1 MRLVIG
7 KRIKTLRE
15 ERHYS
20 QEKLAAELGV
30 SRMTINNY
38 ENEKRVPDIDFARQ
52 MADYFGVTVE
62 FLMGGTEYRYK
73 RDEVISLKRSETLFR
88 IMEKLPQPE
97 IQEMVSALIETLEK
111 SVELEMADD
120 IVRVMNHCCLQVRRT
135 LYGFENLNE
144 DIVTSVKELKK
155 HSVPEDVIRGA
166 VHYKPRVVYDAAFHA
181 TKRIDEELNRCA
193 EIMER
198 SLEKVVGE
206 ELKKPVNDALD

>member
-7 KRIKTLRE
+7 KRIKALRE
-15 ERHYS
+15 ERHFS

-38 ENEKRVPDIDFARQ
+38 ENEKRAPDVDFARH
-52 MADYFGVTVE
+52 MADYFSVTVE
-62 FLMGGTEYRYK
+62 FLMGRTEYRYK

-97 IQEMVSALIETLEK
+97 VQEMVSSLIETLEK

-120 IVRVMNHCCLQVRRT
+120 IVHVMNHCCVQVRRI
-135 LYGFENLNE
+135 LYGYENLKK
-144 DIVTSVKELKK
+144 DIAVPVKELKK
-155 HSVPEDVIRGA
+155 SSVPEEVIRKA

-181 TKRIDEELNRCA
+181 TKRIDEELNQCA
-193 EIMER
+193 QVMER
-198 SLEKVVGE
+198 KLEKVLE
-206 ELKKPVNDALD
+206 EEIKKPMNATLD

>member
-1 MRLVIG
+1 MIG

-15 ERHYS
+15 ERHFS
-20 QEKLAAELGV
+20 QEKLASELGV

-38 ENEKRVPDIDFARQ
+38 ENEKRAPDIDFAKQ
-52 MADYFGVTVE
+52 MAEYFGVTVE

-111 SVELEMADD
+111 SVELEMAED

-135 LYGFENLNE
+135 LYGYENLKE
-144 DIVTSVKELKK
+144 DIAVSIKELKK
-155 HSVPEDVIRGA
+155 HSVPEEVVQGV

-198 SLEKVVGE
+198 KLKKVVE
-206 ELKKPVNDALD
+206 VELKEPVNEALD